1 MALACTHA
9 RWRQVGGGIMR
20 KSIVVLALLL
30 LAFALKGMLLDPPQP
45 PARPTVGSFDTA
57 RAAARLQRILG
68 DQRPHPVDSPADDA
82 VRERLIA
89 ELRGQGLE
97 PSIQEAMDCS
107 AMPKSR
113 AVSCSRVRNVIA
125 TIGDGPGKHLLL
137 NAHYDSTPT
146 GPGAADD
153 GVGVASML
161 EIASLLEATPPARP
175 VTFLFNEGEEFGLN
189 GAAAFVRSNPL
200 ANQVDTLINIEA
212 RGVSGPALMFE
223 TSDPNGAPVAIFG
236 AAAARPYA
244 NSLSMDFAKLI
255 PNTTDVVEFRPKGWT
270 MLNVA
275 IIGNETR
282 YHTPGDSLAALDRA
296 SLYHVGSGVLAMTMA
311 ISGTA
316 SPPVGAGRS
325 VFTDVAGRFFVSLP
339 LPVAAVALGLLVLL
353 ALVLAFRRKAVT
365 RPLGLVAVMA
375 AGGIAAAGLASVAA
389 GTIRAGDFYRAYPLV
404 TYLAVYATML
414 CAMVA
419 IYSRHRGSHS
429 RAQLLAAS
437 WLLTLLLG
445 GGLSLFVPGASI
457 FFLFAPALALAG
469 IALAERSPPASR
481 ALLIAAALLQL
492 LMFVQLL
499 ALIELLLI
507 DGPLWAVTPL
517 AALAVLPFLLELDE
531 PAPRPVLLA
540 VAVAVV
546 GLWVAALIVPRAS
559 AERPAAFTI
568 DYFRND
574 TRGKAYWTVA
584 SKQAPLPATFPG
596 QWRKRALDYSS
607 RTRWVSPAP
616 MLETPKPGLRVVRSM
631 PFGQGRRVWLAL
643 SPGGGNSVAIRFAK
657 GSRIAALGL
666 VGTPIA
672 LPAKGEPEK
681 AALRCSGRSCEG
693 LVIEARFDD
702 RKPVIAEL
710 FATRFALP
718 AEGAPLAALRPA
730 TAHPQYGPDSS
741 VRMKTVRF

>member
-1 MALACTHA
+1 
-9 RWRQVGGGIMR
+9 MR
-20 KSIVVLALLL
+20 KSILTLALLL
-30 LAFALKGMLLDPPQP
+30 LCLAFKSVLLDPPQP
-45 PARPTVGSFDTA
+45 PAQPAAGSFDTD
-57 RAAARLQRILG
+57 RAAARLQRVLG

-82 VRERLIA
+82 VRDRLMA
-89 ELRGQGLE
+89 ELRAIGLE

-113 AVSCSRVRNVIA
+113 GVSCSRVRNVIA

-161 EIASLLEATPPARP
+161 EIASLLKTSPPARP

-189 GAAAFVRSNPL
+189 GAAAFVREHPL
-200 ANQVDTLINIEA
+200 ASRVDTLINIEA
-212 RGVSGPALMFE
+212 RGVTGPALMFE
-223 TSDPNGAPVAIFG
+223 TSDPNGAAIAIFG
-236 AAAARPYA
+236 GAAARPYA

-282 YHTPGDSLAALDRA
+282 YHTPGDTLAALDRA
-296 SLYHVGSGVLAMTMA
+296 SLYHVGSEVLAMTRA

-316 SPPVGAGRS
+316 SPPAGSGRA
-325 VFTDVAGRFFVSLP
+325 VFTDIAGRLFISLP
-339 LPVAAVALGLLVLL
+339 LPVAAVALGLMVLL
-353 ALVLAFRRKAVT
+353 ALVLAYRRKALG
-365 RPLGLVAVMA
+365 RALGLVAAMA
-375 AGGIAAAGLASVAA
+375 GGGIAAAGLASLGA
-389 GTIRAGDFYRAYPLV
+389 GTIRASDFYRAYPLIA
-404 TYLAVYATML
+404 YLAVYATML
-414 CAMVA
+414 WAMLA
-419 IYSRHRGSHS
+419 IFSRYRGSHS
-429 RAQLLAAS
+429 RAQSLAAS

-457 FFLFAPALALAG
+457 FFLFALALALAG
-469 IALAERSPPASR
+469 IGLANRSPPASR
-481 ALLIAAALLQL
+481 VLLIAAALVQL
-492 LMFVQLL
+492 LMFAQLL

-507 DGPLWAVTPL
+507 DGPLWAGTPL
-517 AALAVLPFLLELDE
+517 AALAVLPFLIEMDDH
-531 PAPRPVLLA
+531 APRPVLLA
-540 VAVAVV
+540 LAVTAI
-546 GLWVAALIVPRAS
+546 GLWVAALVAPRAS

-568 DYFRND
+568 DYFRNHKGD
-574 TRGKAYWTVA
+574 KTYWTVA

-596 QWRKRALDYSS
+596 KWSRKVLDYSS
-607 RTRWVSPAP
+607 RTRWASAAP
-616 MLETPKPGLRVVRSM
+616 MLDVPAPRLRFLRSM
-631 PFGQGRRVWLAL
+631 QAGQGRRVWLAL
-643 SPGGGNSVAIRFAK
+643 SSGGGNAVAIRFAK
-657 GSRIAALGL
+657 QTKIVALGL
-666 VGTPIA
+666 PGSPLP

-693 LVIEARFDD
+693 LVIEALFAD
-702 RKPVIAEL
+702 REPVVAEL
-710 FATRFALP
+710 FASRFALP
-718 AEGAPLAALRPA
+718 PEGATLAALRPA